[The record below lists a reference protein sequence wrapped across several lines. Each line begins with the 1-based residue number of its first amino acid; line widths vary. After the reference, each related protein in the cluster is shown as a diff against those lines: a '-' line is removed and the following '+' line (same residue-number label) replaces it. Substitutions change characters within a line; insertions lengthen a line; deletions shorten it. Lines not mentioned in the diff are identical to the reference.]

1 MSTWTESY
9 IHVTTTQVLKMRSK
23 LCIQGLLSK
32 ATIFIH
38 TEALSLHERLI
49 MSDQQRGRKAR
60 VARATTSTI
69 GRTTQQLAIMEI
81 GEIEKWRQR
90 DNIKTT
96 IVE

>member
-1 MSTWTESY
+1 
-9 IHVTTTQVLKMRSK
+9 
-23 LCIQGLLSK
+23 
-32 ATIFIH
+32 
-38 TEALSLHERLI
+38 